1 MREKNEREREYAF
14 VVQGANQNI
23 RQGTIS
29 IIGTVSDRHKFE

>member
-1 MREKNEREREYAF
+1 MREKNEREYAF